1 MFKIILLW
9 LFMAACAILNGVV
22 REKILNRYFRKKTSL
37 QISGIILSIVIFIIS
52 WFYVSSIS
60 HKTFE
65 FYLFVGIFW
74 LSLTLIFEYGLGYF
88 VERKTISDI
97 NKIFNIKNGDLF
109 LLVLFSTAF
118 SPLIVAVI
126 KKYRA
131 NKHITNGSKGL
142 RLRRSL

>member
-126 KKYRA
+126 KNIA
-131 NKHITNGSKGL
+131 QTST
-142 RLRRSL
+142 